1 MSTLVRLLGPALLG
15 AVLVAAPQALAKP
28 KSEAPATTAE
38 TTTEASTETKST
50 KTKKEKKSK
59 KSGKDEEKETE
70 LTPIEDCGIE
80 SMDAV
85 FREAKDV
92 QTKLEEQRVSLKT
105 ARQEAKSALGVGTD
119 APMTK
124 AFESLQKTAGDK
136 LEVVMEGT
144 TPKLKAKDAVPEN
157 VQAGIDAVNG
167 LLDASSSTVTS
178 VASLK
183 ENALSLVEKSKD
195 FPKQIVS
202 EVKGNPLGAAKASAT
217 VTQNIK
223 AIGEIGPQADK
234 LVGIGTRMVS
244 DFTEVFGSGS

>member
-1 MSTLVRLLGPALLG
+1 M
-15 AVLVAAPQALAKP
+15 AKP
-28 KSEAPATTAE
+28 KSEDPAAPAEAS
-38 TTTEASTETKST
+38 TEASTETKST
-50 KTKKEKKSK
+50 KTKKTKKSK
-59 KSGKDEEKETE
+59 KGGKDEEKETE

-80 SMDAV
+80 SMDTI

-105 ARQEAKSALGVGTD
+105 ARQNAKTALGVGTD
-119 APMTK
+119 APMSK
-124 AFESLQKTAGDK
+124 AFESLQETAGDK

-167 LLDASSSTVTS
+167 LLDASASTVTS
-178 VASLK
+178 VAGLK
-183 ENALSLVEKSKD
+183 ENAVALVEKSKD
-195 FPKQIVS
+195 FPTQIAA

-217 VTQNIK
+217 VSKNIK

-234 LVGIGTRMVS
+234 LVGIGTRMVA